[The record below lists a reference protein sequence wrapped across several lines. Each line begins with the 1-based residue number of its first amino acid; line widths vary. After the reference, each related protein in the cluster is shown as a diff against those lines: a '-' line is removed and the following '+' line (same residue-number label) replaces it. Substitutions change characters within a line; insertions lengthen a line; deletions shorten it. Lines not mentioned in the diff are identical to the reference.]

1 MNKRFLSIVTFLLA
15 SVISGCASPAGVAET
30 QPSSSEQV
38 GTVVAMTLQ
47 ALMPTVVETPTNV
60 PEAATSLL
68 PHSLYFLGRDSQ
80 SLTQLYR
87 MQRDVKTVTQLTFE
101 PVNVTDY
108 DVSIVDG
115 SLAYVA
121 SNQLLLANADG
132 SNRRV
137 LVDGGTGP
145 DLRGFYGPVFSP
157 DGGTLAYA
165 HNGLNLYSV
174 STGVS
179 NLVIEDQYGDPLPE
193 GQRLPIEIYMPE
205 RYSPDGTKLL
215 LALGHWEVAPSHA
228 IYYPYPNELVN
239 ELVLYEE
246 VQDYIYCCSFHGGP
260 AWSADSSSFYG
271 VASVHDTV
279 YKSGELWK
287 VNAADGALTR
297 MLKTD
302 NGKIN
307 LPKEIYSAPD
317 GNLYFFLGNYN
328 VNSGFFEAPVLELVR
343 SAPDGVTDRTVL
355 RDENFVM
362 MNEALWAPD
371 ASLVIVAMSAGR
383 DWDEDGG
390 VLELYYTDGTKELV
404 WLAPYGGQMK
414 WGP

>member
-1 MNKRFLSIVTFLLA
+1 MKKDFRPFYTLIALA
-15 SVISGCASPAGVAET
+15 FVISSCASPAGVAET

-47 ALMPTVVETPTNV
+47 ALMPTVAETSTDV
-60 PEAATSLL
+60 PEAATSSL

-87 MQRDVKTVTQLTFE
+87 MDRDGKTVTQLTFE

-108 DVSIVDG
+108 DVSMVDG

-132 SNRRV
+132 SNRHV
-137 LVDGGTGP
+137 LIDGGTGP
-145 DLRGFYGPVFSP
+145 DLRGSYGPVFSP

-228 IYYPYPNELVN
+228 VYYPETNALVR
-239 ELVLYEE
+239 YEE

-260 AWSADSSSFYG
+260 AWSADSLSFYG
-271 VASVHDTV
+271 VASVHDTA
-279 YKSGELWK
+279 YRSGELWK

-302 NGKIN
+302 NGKTN

-328 VNSGFFEAPVLELVR
+328 LDSGFFDAPVLELVR
-343 SAPDGVTDRTVL
+343 SAPDGATDLTVL

-371 ASLVIVAMSAGR
+371 ASFVIVATLPER
-383 DWDEDGG
+383 RWDQGGG
-390 VLELYYTDGTKELV
+390 VLELYYTDGTKEPV
-404 WLAPYGGQMK
+404 WLAPSGEQMK

>member
-1 MNKRFLSIVTFLLA
+1 MKKDFRPFAALIALA
-15 SVISGCASPAGVAET
+15 FFISSCTSPAGVAET

-68 PHSLYFLGRDSQ
+68 SRSLYFLGRDSQ

-87 MQRDVKTVTQLTFE
+87 MQRDGKTVTQLTFE

-108 DVSIVDG
+108 DVSMVDG

-137 LVDGGTGP
+137 LVDGGSGP
-145 DLRGFYGPVFSP
+145 DLRGFYRPVFSP

-165 HNGLNLYSV
+165 DKGLNLYSV

-215 LALGHWEVAPSHA
+215 LALAHWEVAPSHA
-228 IYYPYPNELVN
+228 VYYPDTNALVR
-239 ELVLYEE
+239 YEE
-246 VQDYIYCCSFHGGP
+246 VTDYIYCCSFHGGP

-271 VASVHDTV
+271 IASIHDTV

-302 NGKIN
+302 NGKTN

-317 GNLYFFLGNYN
+317 GKLYFFLGNYN
-328 VNSGFFEAPVLELVR
+328 LDSGFFEAPVLELVR
-343 SAPDGVTDRTVL
+343 SAPDGVTNLTVL
-355 RDENFVM
+355 RDENFVTL
-362 MNEALWAPD
+362 NEALWAPD
-371 ASLVIVAMSAGR
+371 ASFVIVAVSAGR
-383 DWDEDGG
+383 VWDQNGG
-390 VLELYYTDGTKELV
+390 VLELYSTDGQKEIV
-404 WLAPYGGQMK
+404 WLAPYGEQMK
-414 WGP
+414 WGS